1 MKHLFTYC
9 FLLCVAFGSAQTN
22 EETSYSL
29 SAGFSASGLS
39 GSGGNRISK
48 AGLMGE
54 VSYIKRLN
62 PLFSYSLGLRFIQKG
77 AVKPPDRENGDNRLY
92 RLTLNYIHIPFNYTF
107 TKSGIDYYAGIAP
120 GYLLSF
126 KEEDE
131 NGPIRSIVNFRPIE
145 VSGNIGA
152 RFQLSKKTKFFAQ
165 LEHSLA
171 YVRPYIGGAFRLN
184 RGQYNSSLI
193 FGVSYKI

>member
-1 MKHLFTYC
+1 MKQLFTYC
-9 FLLCVAFGSAQTN
+9 FLFYALVGLAQSN

-39 GSGGNRISK
+39 GSGGSRISK

-54 VSYIKRLN
+54 ASYIKRQN
-62 PLFSYSLGLRFIQKG
+62 PLFSYSIGIRFIQKG

-131 NGPIRSIVNFRPIE
+131 NGPIRSIVDFRPIE
-145 VSGNIGA
+145 VAGNIGA

-171 YVRPYIGGAFRLN
+171 YVRPYIGGTFRAN

-193 FGVSYKI
+193 FGLSYNI